1 MLQLCE
7 QAEAILEKLKAIQG
21 LAQVEYLDSAD
32 DMDDRPSRMPAA
44 ALVLGQAVPG
54 GPENMTTTV
63 KVTWVVFVKGKN
75 LTGPSGLLAMT
86 DLVLG
91 ALSGFQALAGTRPLA
106 PAGVELHDRNGEV
119 AIYAIAFQSIQRAVI
134 HWTSR
139 TT

>member
-1 MLQLCE
+1 MLQLRE
-7 QAEAILEKLKAIQG
+7 QAEAILEQLKTIPG
-21 LAQVEYLDSAD
+21 LSQVEYLDSD
-32 DMDDRPSRMPAA
+32 DDLDNRPSRMPAA

-75 LTGPSGLLAMT
+75 MTGPSGLLAMT
-86 DLVLG
+86 DSVLG

-106 PAGVELHDRNGEV
+106 PAGVELHERNGEI